1 MLLDSVM
8 DRGET
13 GARRMSAGVK
23 VLLLWLAGF
32 CCSTF
37 AHDVPPSM
45 VMLDIGRRA
54 IDVELQLQLTELGAG
69 LGLPIASSSSMV
81 IPRYGS
87 QIEQYIE
94 ERVQIQSR
102 DGRLYALR
110 IQSLDMRRTDNDN
123 WTSNDWLIVHA
134 RALAPEG
141 ASTEIFKLNYS
152 VIFQRVLSHQAMI
165 YVRHDLRNNL
175 LGEKPMLIGVM
186 GFGKAHLDVDGSDG
200 SWLRGF
206 GRLFSMGMRHI
217 AEGSDHLLFLLAL
230 LLPAPLLAKGRR
242 WQPGESVARSMR
254 AIVKVVSGFTLGHSL
269 TLGLAAAGWIVAPTR
284 MVETLI
290 AVSVLVSSIH
300 AWRPLFAG
308 KEVWIATGFGFI
320 HGLAFAETLSGLN
333 FDGFTLA
340 LSLLGFNL
348 GIEAMQLLVIAVTL
362 PIMILLSC
370 TRLYGPVRLLG
381 AGLAGACALGWIAER
396 AFEVSNPLRPL
407 ADWMTA
413 PPGWFIASLCLV
425 SGVSLCLL
433 FAESLAGYGAHWRR
447 QRSRT

>member
-1 MLLDSVM
+1 MLRHSIM
-8 DRGET
+8 DLGEA
-13 GARRMSAGVK
+13 GARKMSMGVK
-23 VLLLWLAGF
+23 ILLLWLAGF

-37 AHDVPPSM
+37 AHDVPASL
-45 VMLDIGRRA
+45 VMLDIGRRV
-54 IDVELQLQLTELGAG
+54 IDVELQLQLNELGAG
-69 LGLPIASSSSMV
+69 LDLPLASSPSTV

-87 QIEQYIE
+87 QIDQYLE
-94 ERVQIQSR
+94 ERLQIRSR

-110 IQSLDMRRTDNDN
+110 IESLDMRRTDNDN
-123 WTSNDWLIVHA
+123 WSSNDWLIVHA
-134 RALAPEG
+134 RALAPEDT
-141 ASTEIFKLNYS
+141 STEIFKLNYS

-186 GFGKAHLDVDGSDG
+186 GFGKAQLDVDGSDG
-200 SWLRGF
+200 RWCRGF
-206 GRLFSMGMRHI
+206 GRLFAMGMQHI
-217 AEGSDHLLFLLAL
+217 AQGSDHLLFLLAL
-230 LLPAPLLAKGRR
+230 LLPAPLLAIGRR
-242 WQPGESVARSMR
+242 WQPGKSVANSMR
-254 AIVKVVSGFTLGHSL
+254 TIVKVVSGFTLGHSL
-269 TLGLAAAGWIVAPTR
+269 TLGLAAAGWIVAPAR
-284 MVETLI
+284 IVETLI
-290 AVSVLVSSIH
+290 AVSVFVSSIH

-348 GIEAMQLLVIAVTL
+348 GIESMQLLVIAVTL
-362 PIMILLSC
+362 PIMILLSS

-381 AGLAGACALGWIAER
+381 AGFTGACALGWIAER
-396 AFEVSNPLRPL
+396 AFEVSNPLRPM

-413 PPGWFIASLCLV
+413 PPGWFIACLCLV
-425 SGVSLCLL
+425 SGASICLL
-433 FAESLAGYGAHWRR
+433 FAEPLVGHGGQWRR